1 MSHRPTATP
10 GSDITAWWASAVVYQ
25 IYPRSFADANGDGMG
40 DLLGVTARLPYLQRL
55 GVDAIWLSPFYKSPQ
70 ADAGYDVADYRQVDP
85 MFGRLA
91 DFDGM
96 LQKAHSLGLK
106 VIVDLVPNHTS
117 DEHAWFQQ
125 ALAAAPGSA
134 ERDRYMFRPG
144 KDQVAGSGDGNLAP
158 NNWKSIFGGPAWT
171 RTTNPDGSSGDWYL
185 HLFDTKQPD
194 LNWENPEVR
203 EEMRSVLRFW
213 LDRGVDGF
221 RVDVAHG
228 MVKEEGLPDWDG
240 VAAMVEGT
248 AHAGHLPDAPG
259 AHTEAVEPH
268 TAHHHYDRAGSDHSG
283 DNHSGDD
290 SGHQP
295 VSPLYPPSPFFD
307 QDGVHEIYRD
317 WNRVLAGYDGDRMLV
332 AEAWVEPAER
342 LARYIR
348 KDEMQQAFN
357 FDFLLAGWDAQRM
370 AVAIED
376 SLEAAASVGA
386 PSTWVLSNHDTVRHT
401 SRFGLADP
409 TTFPKGIAA
418 EDDQPDAALGL
429 ARARAATL
437 VSFALP
443 GSAYMYQGEELGL
456 PEHTTLPA
464 KARQDPTFFRTNGIE
479 RGRDGCRVPLP
490 WKSGEPGYGFA
501 DAYTDAV
508 SSHGVSSHL
517 APAPPW
523 LPQPESFGELAA
535 DRQDGVE
542 GSTLELYR
550 SALSLRKSHG
560 LGSGSFCWA
569 DMHDPEL
576 GVLAFQNRDVLV
588 IANMGA
594 EPIPVPDGY
603 RVELSSASGG
613 GAAGPAFAQPAV
625 AEPAVVGAAAGRT
638 GRRAAA
644 ASGALAGGTL
654 AEGAPKEGVGGALG
668 GVRSDAAVI
677 APNTAA
683 YLVAG

>member
-1 MSHRPTATP
+1 
-10 GSDITAWWASAVVYQ
+10 
-25 IYPRSFADANGDGMG
+25 MG
-40 DLLGVTARLPYLQRL
+40 DLLGVTARLPYLQKL

-85 MFGRLA
+85 MFGRLE

-96 LQKAHSLGLK
+96 LRQAHSLGLK

-117 DEHAWFQQ
+117 DEHAWFQE

-134 ERDRYMFRPG
+134 ARERYMFRPG
-144 KDQVAGSGDGNLAP
+144 KDQVAGSGAGNLAP
-158 NNWKSIFGGPAWT
+158 NNWKSIFGGPAWSRVT
-171 RTTNPDGSSGDWYL
+171 EQDGKPGEWYL

-194 LNWENPEVR
+194 LNWENPEVQ

-228 MVKEEGLPDWDG
+228 MVKEAGLPDWDG
-240 VAAMVEGT
+240 VAAMVEGS
-248 AHAGHLPDAPG
+248 ADAGHRPDAPG
-259 AHTEAVEPH
+259 AHSEAVEPH
-268 TAHHHYDRAGSDHSG
+268 TAHHSRDRSG
-283 DNHSGDD
+283 EDQSADD
-290 SGHQP
+290 AGHQP

-376 SLEAAASVGA
+376 SLEAAASVAA

-401 SRFGLADP
+401 TRFGLADP

-418 EDDQPDAALGL
+418 EDEQPDAGLGL

-437 VSFALP
+437 VSLALP
-443 GSAYMYQGEELGL
+443 GSAYVYQGEELGL

-464 KARQDPTFFRTNGIE
+464 EARQDPTFFRTNGIE

-501 DAYTDAV
+501 DGYTA
-508 SSHGVSSHL
+508 GVASDGVASDDGSGHRP
-517 APAPPW
+517 PAAPW
-523 LPQPESFGELAA
+523 LPQPDSFGELAA

-550 SALSLRKSHG
+550 SALSLRKGHG
-560 LGSGSFCWA
+560 LGSGTFCWA
-569 DMHDPEL
+569 DMHDPET
-576 GVLAFQNRDVLV
+576 GVLAFQNRDILV
-588 IANMGA
+588 IANMGT
-594 EPIPVPDGY
+594 EPTPVPDGY
-603 RVELSSASGG
+603 RVELSSAAEA
-613 GAAGPAFAQPAV
+613 GAGGPAAV
-625 AEPAVVGAAAGRT
+625 EPVHGEPAVVGAGAGRLAS
-638 GRRAAA
+638 RPAAA
-644 ASGALAGGTL
+644 ETGVRASGVPAGGTL
-654 AEGAPKEGVGGALG
+654 
-668 GVRSDAAVI
+668 DAAVI

>member
-1 MSHRPTATP
+1 MTHRPTATP

-40 DLLGVTARLPYLQRL
+40 DLLGVTARLPYLQKL

-85 MFGRLA
+85 MFGRLE

-96 LQKAHSLGLK
+96 LRQAHSLGLK

-117 DEHAWFQQ
+117 DEHAWFQE

-134 ERDRYMFRPG
+134 ARERYMFRPG
-144 KDQVAGSGDGNLAP
+144 KDQVAGSGAGNLAP

-171 RTTNPDGSSGDWYL
+171 RTTNPDGSPGDWYL

-194 LNWENPEVR
+194 LNWENPEVQ

-228 MVKEEGLPDWDG
+228 MVKEAGLPDWDG
-240 VAAMVEGT
+240 VAAMVEGS
-248 AHAGHLPDAPG
+248 ADAGHRPDAPG
-259 AHTEAVEPH
+259 AHSEAVEPH
-268 TAHHHYDRAGSDHSG
+268 TAHHSRDRSG
-283 DNHSGDD
+283 EDQSADD
-290 SGHQP
+290 AGHQP

-376 SLEAAASVGA
+376 SLEAAASVAA

-401 SRFGLADP
+401 TRFGLADP

-418 EDDQPDAALGL
+418 EDEQPDAGLGL

-437 VSFALP
+437 VSLALP
-443 GSAYMYQGEELGL
+443 GSAYVYQGEELGL

-464 KARQDPTFFRTNGIE
+464 EARQDPTFFRTNGIE

-501 DAYTDAV
+501 DGYIA
-508 SSHGVSSHL
+508 GVASDGVASDDGFGHRP
-517 APAPPW
+517 PAAPW
-523 LPQPESFGELAA
+523 LPQPDSFGELAA

-550 SALSLRKSHG
+550 SALSLRKGHG
-560 LGSGSFCWA
+560 LGSGTFCWA
-569 DMHDPEL
+569 DMHDPET
-576 GVLAFQNRDVLV
+576 GVLAFQNRDILV
-588 IANMGA
+588 IANMGT
-594 EPIPVPDGY
+594 EPTPVPDGY
-603 RVELSSASGG
+603 RVELSSAAEA
-613 GAAGPAFAQPAV
+613 GAGGPAAV
-625 AEPAVVGAAAGRT
+625 EPVHGEPAVVGAGAGRLAS
-638 GRRAAA
+638 RPAAA
-644 ASGALAGGTL
+644 ETGVPAPGVPAGGTL
-654 AEGAPKEGVGGALG
+654 
-668 GVRSDAAVI
+668 DAAVI

>member
-1 MSHRPTATP
+1 MTHRPTSTP

-25 IYPRSFADANGDGMG
+25 IYPRSFADGNGDGMG
-40 DLLGVTARLPYLQRL
+40 DLPGVTARLPYLQRL

-85 MFGRLA
+85 MFGRLK

-96 LQKAHSLGLK
+96 LRKAHSLGLK

-117 DEHAWFQQ
+117 DEHVWFQE

-134 ERDRYMFRPG
+134 ERERYMFRPG

-171 RTTNPDGSSGDWYL
+171 RTTNPDGSAGDWYL

-194 LNWENPEVR
+194 LNWENPEVQ

-228 MVKEEGLPDWDG
+228 MVKEAGLPDWDG
-240 VAAMVEGT
+240 VAAMVEGSSE
-248 AHAGHLPDAPG
+248 AGHLPDAPG
-259 AHTEAVEPH
+259 AHSEAVEPH
-268 TAHHHYDRAGSDHSG
+268 TAHHHHDRAADERSG
-283 DNHSGDD
+283 EDA
-290 SGHQP
+290 GHQP

-370 AVAIED
+370 AVGIED

-418 EDDQPDAALGL
+418 EDEQPDAVLGL

-437 VSFALP
+437 VSLALP
-443 GSAYMYQGEELGL
+443 GSAYVYQGEELGL

-464 KARQDPTFFRTNGIE
+464 EARQDPTFFRTNGIE

-501 DAYTDAV
+501 DAYTGG
-508 SSHGVSSHL
+508 SSDGGSGHRPPS
-517 APAPPW
+517 APW
-523 LPQPESFGELAA
+523 LPQPESFRDLAA

-576 GVLAFQNRDVLV
+576 GVLAFQNRDILV
-588 IANMGA
+588 IANMGT
-594 EPIPVPDGY
+594 EPTPVPDGY
-603 RVELSSASGG
+603 RVALSSASA
-613 GAAGPAFAQPAV
+613 GAAEPAFD
-625 AEPAVVGAAAGRT
+625 EPAVVGAVAGRSAL
-638 GRRAAA
+638 GAAAA
-644 ASGALAGGTL
+644 ASGVQAGGT
-654 AEGAPKEGVGGALG
+654 A
-668 GVRSDAAVI
+668 DTAVI